1 MKLYYMMDRYDD
13 NYKDQYTKE
22 TSQIHA
28 PAELIQKTRLAV
40 AEEEKKL
47 QSSSMVRVCPEQQ
60 SEFEQSS
67 SRRYFFHTHYGK
79 IFRWALPAAA
89 AVVLV
94 FVLNMS
100 GILRSGERQNSQSGS
115 APEME
120 VAGSSEDG
128 SGMNGSS
135 EAIAEESEDFAEQST
150 DGIETTEN
158 MAEAGSSEVSG
169 SAEESDGAESAIS
182 GAEDF
187 AVQRKE
193 SAMRD
198 EINAD
203 RNELNNL
210 SRDIGHSTDSLAEAD
225 NADQYDRTSGAPGGN
240 VENSLDKEMEMEDSS
255 SAQLLIEKVKTVP
268 SFRNDSDTECVV
280 SHGISFYIAEDEDG
294 DRVADKAVGEN
305 YTWKAYAEYNGGRY
319 IITGPAVDQEEFLD
333 KAAEKLA
340 ETAGES

>member
-1 MKLYYMMDRYDD
+1 MTDRYDD
-13 NYKDQYTKE
+13 KYKDQYTKE

-28 PAELIQKTRLAV
+28 PAELIQKTRQAV
-40 AEEEKKL
+40 AEEEKRL
-47 QSSSMVRVCPEQQ
+47 QTGSMVHVLPEQQ
-60 SEFEQSS
+60 SEGEHSN
-67 SRRYFFHTHYGK
+67 SRRYLFDVRYGK

-89 AVVLV
+89 AVILI

-100 GILRSGERQNSQSGS
+100 GILLSRGRQNSQSGS
-115 APEME
+115 ASEME
-120 VAGSSEDG
+120 AAGSSEDG
-128 SGMNGSS
+128 SSMNGSS
-135 EAIAEESEDFAEQST
+135 EAIVEESEGFEEQNA
-150 DGIETTEN
+150 DGTETTED
-158 MAEAGSSEVSG
+158 MGAAG
-169 SAEESDGAESAIS
+169 SAEESGSAESAMS
-182 GAEDF
+182 GAEDS

-198 EINAD
+198 EINSN

-210 SRDIGHSTDSLAEAD
+210 SRDISQSGQSTDSLEEAD
-225 NADQYDRTSGAPGGN
+225 NADQYDRTSGAPGAN

-255 SAQLLIEKVKTVP
+255 STQLLIEKVKTVP
-268 SFRNDSDTECVV
+268 SFRNDTDTKCVV

-319 IITGPAVDQEEFLD
+319 IITGPAVDQEEFLE
-333 KAAEKLA
+333 KAAEKLV